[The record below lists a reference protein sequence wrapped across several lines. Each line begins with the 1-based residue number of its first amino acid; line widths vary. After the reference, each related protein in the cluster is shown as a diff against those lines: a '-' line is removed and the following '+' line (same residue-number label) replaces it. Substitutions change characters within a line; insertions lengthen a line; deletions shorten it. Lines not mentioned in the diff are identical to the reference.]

1 MLKYYM
7 STETCKLCRYGG
19 VNASIESST
28 TFTGLWAL
36 HRELYA
42 SSVVSAAGL
51 FQGIKVLS
59 PTITTCALQSYMPAQ
74 CPRYFLA
81 NATQI
86 MVRCAWQSKHH
97 IPR

>member
-1 MLKYYM
+1 MHP
-7 STETCKLCRYGG
+7 SSQVPPSQVSGLCIGSCMQ
-19 VNASIESST
+19 A
-28 TFTGLWAL
+28 LWFLLLAC
-36 HRELYA
+36 
-42 SSVVSAAGL
+42 